1 MRVQITQCNN
11 ESRWYMTH
19 IGRQVD
25 VAKMPDGNY
34 FSADGVISSEDCIV
48 IDPTE
53 STTPPAQ
60 NIINKSVSHNPNAL
74 SWKGT
79 PGPWKV
85 KKEVYMGRY
94 SFTIVNDKGFIVAK
108 IDNVIMRNDTLEA
121 NAHMISAAPEAVEFI
136 ADLLAYLNGNEFVE
150 MNFKPDMYAKA
161 EEILKKAYNH

>member
-1 MRVQITQCNN
+1 M
-11 ESRWYMTH
+11 
-19 IGRQVD
+19 
-25 VAKMPDGNY
+25 
-34 FSADGVISSEDCIV
+34 
-48 IDPTE
+48 
-53 STTPPAQ
+53 ST
-60 NIINKSVSHNPNAL
+60 NPNAL
-74 SWKGT
+74 AWKGT
-79 PGPWKV
+79 SGPWKV
-85 KKEVYMGRY
+85 KKEVYMGHY